1 MIVDLIQGSHEWL
14 EYRKSKFNAS
24 ETPSILGIG
33 FNKPYQIALIKKG
46 KFKPFIS
53 EAMRQGNQYEP
64 MIREQIN
71 QKYNLEL
78 EPVVMVS
85 DDDDRFLASL
95 DGADLDKKVFC
106 EIKFSK
112 NEFEYVKANDKP
124 SDKYYYQIQHQFYVS
139 NLDLCVYAVGYIND
153 DFDLEI
159 YTITIERDDK
169 AIDKIKKAWNDFEQ
183 DYLNIEISSEW
194 ADIASQISALN
205 DEKKAIE
212 NQLDELKK
220 QAINKA
226 DGKEF
231 SAFGI
236 TIYKTT
242 RKTADYKA
250 FLSDNNL
257 EIPDK
262 YYKESC
268 SWSVRVAN

>member
-139 NLDLCVYAVGYIND
+139 NLSRCIYAVGYID
-153 DFDLEI
+153 DNFELSI
-159 YTITIERDDK
+159 SHIEVSRDDET
-169 AIDKIKKAWNDFEQ
+169 IDKIKKAWDKFEK
-183 DYLNIEISSEW
+183 DYLN
-194 ADIASQISALN
+194 ADNYAWESLCNELLKLN
-205 DEKKAIE
+205 DEKKL
-212 NQLDELKK
+212 LDEKIEKLKK
-220 QAINKA
+220 EAIKKA

-231 SAFGI
+231 SAFGV

-242 RKTADYKA
+242 RKTADYKT
-250 FLSDNNL
+250 FLADNNL
-257 EIPDK
+257 EIPAN
-262 YYKESC
+262 YYKSSES
-268 SWSVRVAN
+268 WGVRVAN